1 MKGKRHSPAQIVEKL
16 RIAEVEQAN
25 GVTIAQVCQKLG
37 ITEKTYYTWREKY
50 GGMKSEE
57 AKRLKDLEVENERL
71 KRIVADLTLDNRMLK
86 EVTKKL
92 S

>member
-16 RIAEVEQAN
+16 RIAEVELAS
-25 GVTIAQVCQKLG
+25 GVTIGQICQKFG
-37 ITEKTYYTWREKY
+37 ISDKTYYLWREKY

-57 AKRLKDLEVENERL
+57 ARRLKDLEVENVRL
-71 KRIVADLTLDNRMLK
+71 KQIVADLTLDNRMLK
-86 EVTKKL
+86 EVAKKL